1 MPRHIRSAWLKTL
14 ATLALLLLAAGV
26 LGLLTGHVWMCIALA
41 SIGALAWHYWRL
53 RRVLRRL
60 TARQRWDMGG
70 GNGVWNE
77 LDRLLYRN
85 QLEMRT
91 RKRRLLDMLRSYRAA
106 AAALPDAVV
115 VVDRNSQRVQWF
127 NEAATSLLGLHH
139 PGDLARP
146 WSSACNQ
153 CRWPTGWPADAMPN
167 RSWTCLPRSIRRS
180 GSTCA

>member
-14 ATLALLLLAAGV
+14 ATLAALLLAAGL
-26 LGLLTGHVWMCIALA
+26 LGLAVGHVWMCIALA

-53 RRVLRRL
+53 RRVLRGL
-60 TARQRWDMGG
+60 TARHRWDMGDG
-70 GNGVWNE
+70 TGVWNE

-85 QLEMRT
+85 QWEMRT

-127 NEAATSLLGLHH
+127 NEAATSLLACIIQAIS
-139 PGDLARP
+139 ARR
-146 WSSACNQ
+146 WSNACSR
-153 CRWPTGWPADAMPN
+153 CHWPTGWPVAAMPN
-167 RSWTCLPRSIRRS
+167 PSWTCPRRSILRS
-180 GSTCA
+180 A

>member
-14 ATLALLLLAAGV
+14 AALAVLLLAAVG
-26 LGLLTGHVWMCIALA
+26 LGLASGHVWMCVALA
-41 SIGALAWHYWRL
+41 SIAALAWHYWRL
-53 RRVLRRL
+53 RKVLRRL
-60 TARQRWDMGG
+60 TARQRWDISGG
-70 GNGVWNE
+70 DGVWNE

-127 NEAATSLLGLHH
+127 NESATTLLGLDPSH
-139 PGDLARP
+139 PFPKICLLYTSDA
-146 WSSACNQ
+146 
-153 CRWPTGWPADAMPN
+153 ADDA
-167 RSWTCLPRSIRRS
+167 TIV
-180 GSTCA
+180 